1 MVSPGK
7 KVPRKERSK
16 FSRGRKPI
24 LLLIKIWLVAR
35 ELACSRQLVKCGAE
49 SQIGEKI
56 REEGEGDRDPM
67 LSLPTPPTSL
77 FFLLASFCAIPA
89 N

>member
-16 FSRGRKPI
+16 FSSGRKSI
-24 LLLIKIWLVAR
+24 LLLTKIWLVAR

-56 REEGEGDRDPM
+56 RGEGEGDRDPM

>member
-1 MVSPGK
+1 M
-7 KVPRKERSK
+7 
-16 FSRGRKPI
+16 
-24 LLLIKIWLVAR
+24 LLTKIWLVAR

-56 REEGEGDRDPM
+56 RGEGEGDRDPM